1 MSDGPTIIFSGNPR
15 TGGLWRLRSLRV
27 RFVFAISALVGM
39 VLISLVA
46 VLALTGRRELR
57 REIERRAESHAA
69 LAVRPV
75 CEAFETYYASGY
87 TKFRELVTDV
97 SELNPDLV
105 GIDLYDTSGTL
116 LFSSEEFEDN
126 TLGPKAGERG
136 EGQRAVE
143 PRLLGAVKGLEIEA
157 WSSGAEAEAA
167 FAVVVPYIEEWGR
180 HRYSVVFRISYDGLH
195 EATRAAAVRL
205 LWLAAGSLLLG
216 ILIAM
221 LLARQSLGAVEQ
233 RAAGARD
240 VGEGHLDRRLD
251 LRTGD
256 EFEVLATTFN
266 HMAARLSST
275 IADLEA
281 SNRVMQQSNVELKA
295 LDRFKSDLL
304 ANVSHELRTPLTSLR
319 GYTEAMSEE
328 LLGPLTDGQREAL
341 EVGTRN
347 IERLLGMIDELLSFA
362 RFESREIE
370 LDRRPTDLVEIA
382 AQVVGSVK
390 AARGPELQLE
400 LVAEAGLLPVD
411 ADPSRIAQ
419 VLDNLVTN
427 AVKFT
432 PPDGRIELR
441 LARLGDAVRVE
452 IADTGIGIASDEVGR
467 IFDRFYQIEASTTRK
482 YGGIGLGLAIV
493 RKILDAHGCAIEVES
508 VVGEGTI
515 FRFQIPVLEQAETVR
530 SNSARAVVVDDDAAF
545 ARALATDLE
554 SKGWLVRVASSCEGA
569 GRLVEDFDPD
579 LVLLDR
585 LLPDGDGFD
594 LLERWRQ
601 QLETKHLPVVV
612 VSVRPEEALA
622 MRLGASLY
630 LVKPIET
637 TEVVARALEIAGP
650 WVRLDA
656 VLLGVGDPTL
666 LAAAADRLEATGRPV
681 TQVDSWGELS
691 AMRGIAAMDVE
702 GQLPS
707 KVAESLDAAGL
718 LGRVTVV
725 VVGELDDELR
735 ERWSDAVNGTRF
747 LAGDQTEDRLAA
759 VLRPDVTSG
768 RRSA

>member
-1 MSDGPTIIFSGNPR
+1 MSDGPTAIFSGSPQS
-15 TGGLWRLRSLRV
+15 GGRWRLRSLRV

-39 VLISLVA
+39 VLISLIA
-46 VLALTGRRELR
+46 VLAFTGRHELR

-69 LAVRPV
+69 LAVRPI

-105 GIDLYDTSGTL
+105 GIDLYDTSGRL
-116 LFSSEEFEDN
+116 LFSSEEFGGD
-126 TLGPKAGERG
+126 TLAPSAEERG
-136 EGQRAVE
+136 DSQRATE
-143 PRLLGAVKGLEIEA
+143 PRLLAAVKGLETEA
-157 WSSGAEAEAA
+157 WSSGSNGEAT
-167 FAVVVPYIEEWGR
+167 FTVVVPYIEEWGR

-216 ILIAM
+216 IFIAM

-233 RAAGARD
+233 LTAGARD
-240 VGEGHLDRRLD
+240 LGEGHLDRRLD

-328 LLGPLTDGQREAL
+328 LLGPLTDDQREAL
-341 EVGTRN
+341 EVGGRN

-362 RFESREIE
+362 RFESKEIE
-370 LDRRPTDLVEIA
+370 LDRQPTDLAEIA
-382 AQVVGSVK
+382 AQVVGTVK
-390 AARGPELQLE
+390 AARGPELQLD
-400 LVAEAGLLPVD
+400 LVVEAGLLPVE

-441 LARLGDAVRVE
+441 LTRHGDAVRVE

-493 RKILDAHGCAIEVES
+493 RQILDAHGCAIEVES
-508 VVGEGTI
+508 VVGEGTT
-515 FRFQIPVLEQAETVR
+515 FRFQIPVLEHAEAVR
-530 SNSARAVVVDDDAAF
+530 SDAGRAVVVDDDASF
-545 ARALATDLE
+545 ARALAVDLE
-554 SKGWLVRVASSCEGA
+554 AEGWLVRVASSCEGA
-569 GRLVEDFDPD
+569 ARLVEDFGPD

-594 LLERWRQ
+594 LLGRWRQ
-601 QLETKHLPVVV
+601 QPETSDLPVVV
-612 VSVRPEEALA
+612 VSIRPEEALA
-622 MRLGASLY
+622 LRLGASLY
-630 LVKPIET
+630 LIKPIET
-637 TEVVARALEIAGP
+637 AEVVARALEIAGP
-650 WVRLDA
+650 PVRLEA
-656 VLLGVGDPTL
+656 VLLGTGDSTL
-666 LAAAADRLEATGRPV
+666 AVAAVDRLEATGRVV
-681 TQVDSWGELS
+681 TRVDSWGELS
-691 AMRGIAAMDVE
+691 SVRGIAAMDVE
-702 GQLPS
+702 GQSPS
-707 KVAESLDAAGL
+707 EVAESLDAAGL
-718 LGRVTVV
+718 ASRVAVL
-725 VVGELDDELR
+725 VVGELDEEVR
-735 ERWSDAVNGTRF
+735 GRWSDAMDVTLF
-747 LAGDQTEDRLAA
+747 VAGDQTAACLAA
-759 VLRPDVTSG
+759 ALRPGLSSDL
-768 RRSA
+768 RSA